1 MLTTASLGFFVA
13 LALTQAPSKEKVESV
28 EPKAVAELVAK
39 GAATVVDVREQDE
52 VEDGMAKPAQ
62 WFPMSKLEDPKAL
75 SEFLSKVPKKHKV
88 IFYCAAG
95 GRAGRVAQKAQ
106 ALGYTVAN
114 MGGYENW
121 VKAGLPTRKP

>member
-1 MLTTASLGFFVA
+1 MIMTAGSWFLLA
-13 LALTQAPSKEKVESV
+13 MALTQAPTKEKVESI
-28 EPKAVAELVAK
+28 EAKAAAELVAK
-39 GAATVVDVREQDE
+39 GTATVVDVREQDE

-62 WFPMSKLEDPKAL
+62 WFPMSKMEDPKAL
-75 SEFLSKVPKKHKV
+75 SEFLSKVPKKNKI

-106 ALGYTVAN
+106 ALGYAVAN
-114 MGGYENW
+114 MGGYESW